1 MKTKLSIF
9 LLLILGAISSF
20 AADTKITDLDEL
32 SSLASGDLIPIV
44 DVSDSTMAASGT
56 TKKVQVGTI
65 VSDTAF
71 ASSLNGKTTVAPS
84 ANVLYDWGH
93 TFDTDD
99 DGKVNVLD
107 QGVGIAITDASGVL
121 QTPVTTSALF
131 ASAISDET
139 GTGVIVYGTGP
150 SISGPDLIGT
160 TTIGADPAL
169 SANHITIGTTG
180 IIFEGTTADA
190 FEGLLTVTDP
200 TADRTWTLP
209 NASGTILLDSNISD
223 TAFASSWD
231 SVTTIAP
238 SKNAIYDW
246 AHTFDTDDDGKV
258 NVLDI
263 GAGIP
268 KTDSSGVVSVATAG
282 TDYTTPSSTESPTNK
297 TFDAGAT
304 GNVLKFKSYIY
315 LKGFDNVTGAL
326 PQNTNDYTVASGT
339 YMQAIFSNSADETA
353 NYMEWRIAVP
363 DDIDTSVEP
372 RGKLKFKLTGAD
384 TGTHRYVLS
393 MASVADSAA
402 YTGTVGT
409 AINLDFAGD
418 ASGAS
423 GDVETVGYTTLTGWG
438 AALTAGREWV
448 VRLARD
454 GNATQDGSTVDSGF
468 GVLVIEYGATQ

>member
-160 TTIGADPAL
+160 TTI
-169 SANHITIGTTG
+169 
-180 IIFEGTTADA
+180 
-190 FEGLLTVTDP
+190 TD
-200 TADRTWTLP
+200 RH
-209 NASGTILLDSNISD
+209 GSNC
-223 TAFASSWD
+223 
-231 SVTTIAP
+231 
-238 SKNAIYDW
+238 
-246 AHTFDTDDDGKV
+246 
-258 NVLDI
+258 
-263 GAGIP
+263 
-268 KTDSSGVVSVATAG
+268 
-282 TDYTTPSSTESPTNK
+282 
-297 TFDAGAT
+297 
-304 GNVLKFKSYIY
+304 
-315 LKGFDNVTGAL
+315 
-326 PQNTNDYTVASGT
+326 
-339 YMQAIFSNSADETA
+339 
-353 NYMEWRIAVP
+353 
-363 DDIDTSVEP
+363 
-372 RGKLKFKLTGAD
+372 
-384 TGTHRYVLS
+384 
-393 MASVADSAA
+393 
-402 YTGTVGT
+402 
-409 AINLDFAGD
+409 
-418 ASGAS
+418 
-423 GDVETVGYTTLTGWG
+423 
-438 AALTAGREWV
+438 
-448 VRLARD
+448 
-454 GNATQDGSTVDSGF
+454 
-468 GVLVIEYGATQ
+468 